1 MRKWGTL
8 WLVTALMVWAVALPV
23 SAQENPF
30 FDVPKDHW
38 AYDSIVTLAA
48 AGLIEGYPDGSFG
61 GSRNFTRYEMA
72 QVFARMLVN
81 LENYLDEEVER
92 STEELQAALDEA
104 LARVGQSSLNANV
117 VQRAIAVLDGRV
129 HNLDGRVTALEDGL
143 EAVVADYLAAEL
155 DSIIARAA
163 GASEEELEA
172 LRQELNALT
181 GGLTDVRE
189 ILSNRVSKLEAT
201 VKALEEQA
209 LLELQVLSRRMD
221 LLEQQ
226 VAQLTLDVEEA
237 QAKAAGANFARNL
250 GWVAVVLSVA
260 ALAIGAS
267 GGS

>member
-1 MRKWGTL
+1 
-8 WLVTALMVWAVALPV
+8 
-23 SAQENPF
+23 
-30 FDVPKDHW
+30 
-38 AYDSIVTLAA
+38 
-48 AGLIEGYPDGSFG
+48 
-61 GSRNFTRYEMA
+61 
-72 QVFARMLVN
+72 
-81 LENYLDEEVER
+81 
-92 STEELQAALDEA
+92 
-104 LARVGQSSLNANV
+104 
-117 VQRAIAVLDGRV
+117 IAVLDGRV